1 MIPVQRSVRGRS
13 TIARDRV
20 RTNHEDDIQTHMD
33 GQEEDHIPG
42 DQSQLTI
49 PVLEA
54 KMLTFKSLRAESV
67 SRARFQQATTHDAG

>member
-33 GQEEDHIPG
+33 GQEGDHIPG
-42 DQSQLTI
+42 VPISAYYPL
-49 PVLEA
+49 
-54 KMLTFKSLRAESV
+54 F
-67 SRARFQQATTHDAG
+67 GG